1 MLNHA
6 ENIFSIGH
14 EAVLLAREQGTLTV
28 VRDIEVSITQSYLK
42 PFCSSRKLCG

>member
-6 ENIFSIGH
+6 ENIFSLAY
-14 EAVLLAREQGTLTV
+14 EAVLLAREQGTVTV

-42 PFCSSRKLCG
+42 PFCSSGK